1 MRPGLRAITV
11 VLSLTLAASVE
22 AQSKKDDPAQ
32 IGNRD
37 VGKGVN
43 LYSLE
48 KEIALGKQLAEEV
61 QRQAKIVEDPLIS
74 EYINRIGQNLV
85 RNSDA
90 RVPFTFQVIEG
101 DSPNAFALPGGFV
114 FVYTALIKIADE
126 EDELAAAMAH

>member
-1 MRPGLRAITV
+1 MRLPCALVCLLGIV
-11 VLSLTLAASVE
+11 GGVGF
-22 AQSKKDDPAQ
+22 AQDAGRNKKDDPAQ

-37 VGKGVN
+37 VGKGIN

-101 DSPNAFALPGGFV
+101 
-114 FVYTALIKIADE
+114 
-126 EDELAAAMAH
+126 